1 MNAQLQQRTPQWL
14 DARIGRV
21 TGSRIG
27 AVLGHSPWQSR
38 KQLLADMVRE
48 ALGERV
54 ERDSPAMRWGREH
67 EQDALDDFALTCA
80 GLDDDIAYGG
90 WYVREDD
97 AYVGYSPDGY
107 VPNRYLIEVKC
118 PFNRILPL
126 DAPPHYVD
134 QVQLGM
140 HVLDLPEAA
149 LHFWTPG
156 GSETFWIARDP
167 SWWEAALPKISEFL
181 AEFRR
186 AVLTPNQYLTDERRD
201 AAWTEAA
208 RRYVYFLSRQKEAE
222 TAVAEAKLVL
232 ETLAGGNPA
241 EGAGVKLDY
250 VERAG
255 SVDWKKLTKALE
267 ISQETQDAYRSKPT
281 KYARVTVAA
290 ADE

>member
-1 MNAQLQQRTPQWL
+1 MNAQLEQRTPQWL

-67 EQDALDDFALTCA
+67 EQDALDDFVLKCA
-80 GLDDDIAYGG
+80 SLDDDIAYGG
-90 WYVREDD
+90 WYVREGD

-107 VPNRYLIEVKC
+107 VPGSYLIEVKA
-118 PFNRILPL
+118 PYSQRLPEEV
-126 DAPPHYVD
+126 PEHYRD

-140 HVLDLPEAA
+140 YVMDLPEAA
-149 LHFWTPG
+149 LHFWTPTA
-156 GSETFWIARDP
+156 SKTFYLLRDP
-167 SWWEAALPKISEFL
+167 AWWDAALPQISAFL
-181 AEFRR
+181 ADFRHALMR
-186 AVLTPNQYLTDERRD
+186 PNEYLTDERRD
-201 AAWTEAA
+201 AAWREAA

-222 TAVAEAKLVL
+222 TAVAEAKAAL
-232 ETLAGGNPA
+232 EALAGGNPA

-255 SVDWKKLTKALE
+255 SVDYKRLLAE
-267 ISQETQDAYRSKPT
+267 YHISKEQTDAFRSKPT
-281 KYARVTVAA
+281 RYARISVADA
-290 ADE
+290 AE